1 MPTRVLI
8 LGAAGRDFHNFNTLY
23 RANPDFEVV
32 GFTATQIPDI
42 DDRRYPPQLAGP
54 GYPDG
59 IPIRPEDQLERLI
72 ADHAV
77 DLVLFSYSDVS
88 HEHVMHLAAR
98 AVATGAAFSLA
109 GDAALLTSTKP
120 VVAVTATR
128 TGSGKSQTSRRIRR
142 ILADAG
148 RRVAV
153 IRHPMPYGD
162 LLRQRVQRFA
172 TFDDLD
178 AASVTVE
185 EREEYEP
192 YVREGAVVY
201 AGVDYEAILRAAEEE
216 ADVILWDGGNNDLPF
231 YRADLAVCVVDPFR
245 AGHEL
250 TYWPGEANLRRADVV
265 IINKVDTAPA
275 EGIEQVRHNVAAAA
289 PDAVVIEAASPIVVE
304 RPDLIAGK
312 RVLVVEDGPTITHGG
327 MPFGAGALAARR
339 HGAAE
344 LIDPRPYATGS
355 LVEVYADHPHIGPVL
370 PAMGYGEAQLREL
383 ASTIR
388 AAAPE
393 VVVIGT
399 PIDLARIVDLGDIP
413 ATRVFYELEEVAGPT
428 LDEVIGTF
436 LG

>member
-1 MPTRVLI
+1 MPMRVLI
-8 LGAAGRDFHNFNTLY
+8 LGAAGRDFHNFNTLF
-23 RANPDFEVV
+23 RADPDFEVV

-42 DDRRYPPQLAGP
+42 DDRRYPPELAGP

-59 IPIRPEDQLERLI
+59 IPIHPEDRLETLI
-72 ADHAV
+72 DDLGV

-98 AVATGAAFSLA
+98 AVAGGASFSLA
-109 GDAALLTSTKP
+109 GDAALIASTKP

-142 ILADAG
+142 ILAGAG
-148 RRVAV
+148 KRVAV

-162 LLRQRVQRFA
+162 LLRQRLQRFV

-178 AASVTVE
+178 AADMTLE

-192 YVREGAVVY
+192 YIREGAVVY
-201 AGVDYEAILRAAEEE
+201 AGVDYEAILRSAEQE

-245 AGHEL
+245 AGHEVS
-250 TYWPGEANLRRADVV
+250 YWPGEANLRRADVV

-275 EGIEQVRHNVAAAA
+275 EGIEVVRRNVAAAA
-289 PDAVVIEAASPIVVE
+289 PHAVVIEAASPVVVE
-304 RPDLIAGK
+304 RPELIAGK
-312 RVLVVEDGPTITHGG
+312 RVLVIEDGPTITHGG
-327 MPFGAGALAARR
+327 MPFGAGAVAARS

-344 LIDPRPYATGS
+344 LIDPRPYAVGS
-355 LVEVYADHPHIGPVL
+355 LAAVLSDHPHIGPVL
-370 PAMGYGEAQLREL
+370 PAMGYSDGQLVEL
-383 ASTIR
+383 AQTIE
-388 AAAPE
+388 AAGPE
-393 VVVIGT
+393 AIVIGT
-399 PIDLARIVDLGDIP
+399 PIDLGRIVDLGDIP
-413 ATRVFYELEEVAGPT
+413 RTRVFYELEEVSGPT
-428 LDEVIGTF
+428 LDEVLGPF